1 MDNEIKEE
9 VKPEEKKDFLS
20 EAREIAAR
28 NEKAVEEMRKLT
40 ERNEELAAR
49 NLLGGKSLG
58 GLETPKP
65 VEESATEYARRML
78 TGRI

>member
-1 MDNEIKEE
+1 MENEIKEE
-9 VKPEEKKDFLS
+9 VKPEEKRDFLA

-49 NLLGGKSLG
+49 NLLGGKSQAG
-58 GLETPKP
+58 VEEPKP
-65 VEESATEYARRML
+65 VEDSPKDYANKL
-78 TGRI
+78 LGVH